1 MADNSYSASQIR
13 VLKGLEAVQ
22 KRPAMYIGDTSHRG
36 LHHIVFEVIDNS
48 VDETIAGYCDA
59 IEVVIHSDG
68 AVSVSDNGRGIPVD
82 MHAQEKR
89 PAVEVVHTV
98 LHAGGK
104 FDEGA
109 YKVSGGLHGVGVSCT
124 NALSEWLEVEV
135 RRDGHL
141 YTQRYEKGVP
151 VTKVTKG
158 EKTKG
163 TGTRTRFKPDPDV
176 FETVEFEFEY
186 LARRC
191 RELAYLTGGAR
202 FTIKDERTGKE
213 ETYLY
218 KGGIID
224 YVKSLNSAKSPLHRP
239 IHLESSRDD
248 VDVELAI
255 QYHDSYQ
262 ETTLSFANLIH
273 TVEGGTHVSG
283 FRTALTRVINHYG
296 RSQGI
301 LKEKDN
307 NLTGDDVRDGLTAVI
322 SVKLSQPQF
331 EGQTKTKLGNREVD
345 GLVNSLVGEG
355 LTTWFEEHPTEA
367 RRIVRQAQVAQQARE
382 AARKQA
388 ELVRR
393 KSALTGG
400 AGLPGKLFD
409 CQSKDPA
416 ASELFIVEGVSAAGP
431 AKAGRNSQFQAILPI
446 RGKIINVEKHRL
458 DKILN
463 NAEIQHII
471 AALGTGIASGHG
483 GGNGN
488 GSMGDSG
495 GNGQGDEGGLFGLS
509 KLRYGR
515 IIIMTDADVD
525 GSHIRT
531 LLLTFFFRYMQPLI
545 EGGHVYIA
553 QPPLFSVKQGGK
565 TYYALTEQERD
576 RLFKELPQRG
586 RSMYRFKGLGEMN
599 ADDLATTTMEPE
611 TRIIRQVTLDDA
623 AQADQIFST
632 LMGNVVEPRREFIAD
647 HAREVENID
656 F

>member
-1 MADNSYSASQIR
+1 MPDSSYGASQIR

-48 VDETIAGYCDA
+48 VDETLAGFCDA
-59 IEVVIHSDG
+59 IEIVIHTDG
-68 AVSVSDNGRGIPVD
+68 SVSVIDNGRGIPVD

-89 PAVEVVHTV
+89 PALEVVHTV

-104 FDEGA
+104 FGEGA

-135 RRDGHL
+135 RRDGHR
-141 YTQRYEKGVP
+141 YTQRYERGKP

-158 EKTKG
+158 EKVKG
-163 TGTRTRFKPDPDV
+163 TGTATRFKPDPLI

-202 FTIKDERTGKE
+202 FTVRDERTGKE
-213 ETYLY
+213 EVYQY
-218 KGGIID
+218 KGGIVD
-224 YVKSLNSAKSPLHRP
+224 YIKALNSAKSPLHRP
-239 IHLESSRDD
+239 IHLVSSRDD
-248 VDVELAI
+248 VDVEVVI

-262 ETTLSFANLIH
+262 ETTLSFANLIN
-273 TVEGGTHVSG
+273 TMEGGTHVTG
-283 FRTALTRVINHYG
+283 FRTALTRVINQYG
-296 RSQGI
+296 RNQGL
-301 LKEKDN
+301 LKEKDA
-307 NLTGDDVRDGLTAVI
+307 NLSGEDVRDGLTAII
-322 SVKLSQPQF
+322 SVKLGAPQF

-355 LTTWFEEHPTEA
+355 LATWFEEHPTEA
-367 RRIVRQAQVAQQARE
+367 RCIVRQSQVAQQARE

-393 KSALTGG
+393 KSALSGG
-400 AGLPGKLFD
+400 MGLPGKLFD
-409 CQSKDPA
+409 CRAKDPSV
-416 ASELFIVEGVSAAGP
+416 SELFIVEGDSAAGP
-431 AKAGRNSQFQAILPI
+431 AKGGRNSEFQAILPL
-446 RGKIINVEKHRL
+446 RGKILNVEKHRL
-458 DKILN
+458 DKILGN
-463 NAEIQHII
+463 QEIQHII
-471 AALGTGIASGHG
+471 AALGTGIIS

-488 GSMGDSG
+488 GDGRA
-495 GNGQGDEGGLFGLS
+495 NPDEDESTGEETGLFDLS
-509 KLRYGR
+509 KLRYSR
-515 IIIMTDADVD
+515 VIIMTDADVD

-545 EGGHVYIA
+545 EQGHVYIA
-553 QPPLFSVKQGGK
+553 QPPLYSIKQGGK
-565 TYYALTEQERD
+565 TYYALTDEERD
-576 RLFKELPQRG
+576 KLLAELPQRG
-586 RSMYRFKGLGEMN
+586 RAMYRFKGLGEMN
-599 ADDLATTTMEPE
+599 AEDLATTTMEPE
-611 TRIIRQVTLDDA
+611 TRIIRKVTLDDA
-623 AQADQIFST
+623 AEADQIFST
-632 LMGNVVEPRREFIAD
+632 LMGSLVEPRKEFIAD